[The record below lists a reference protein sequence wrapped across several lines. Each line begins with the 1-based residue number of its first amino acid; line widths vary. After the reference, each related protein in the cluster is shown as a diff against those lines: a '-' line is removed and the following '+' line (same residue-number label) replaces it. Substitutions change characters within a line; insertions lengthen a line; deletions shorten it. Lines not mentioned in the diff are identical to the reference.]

1 MNETCQSRYLITR
14 DDSRP
19 SDLRVILLTFIAT
32 FIPSVNSTPVCAL
45 QYQGTSVNP
54 SFTVRLLRTDKHA
67 LTAPTSLAALTAL
80 TAPTAL
86 TALTVL
92 TAPIALTALT
102 VLTSLTALTA
112 LALFQR
118 YCYADIR
125 PVSYAAWKRS
135 SIQGQRYHV
144 VSYNILSFLN
154 YNAEHSGAAIF
165 IPPTSESSTPPHPPI
180 PGMYVHEKSL
190 VKNILYLKKWS
201 H

>member
-92 TAPIALTALT
+92 TAPIALTAL
-102 VLTSLTALTA
+102 
-112 LALFQR
+112 ALFQR